1 MWKKHKIFT
10 FKQKNQ
16 YSPLKYFEMDISI
29 FTDKAQKPDIAD
41 LMQPLA
47 ETYPLWM
54 KIREFVLEKYPTG
67 LEEWNFPGAKYG
79 WSFRIKD
86 KKRAIVY
93 FLPRDGFFKV
103 AFVFGS
109 KAMNKILASDIS
121 ETIKTDLQNAR
132 VYVEGRGIQIEVI
145 DDSNLTDIKKLIE
158 IKLA

>member
-1 MWKKHKIFT
+1 
-10 FKQKNQ
+10 
-16 YSPLKYFEMDISI
+16 MDISI

-47 ETYPLWM
+47 ETFPFWL

-103 AFVFGS
+103 AFVFGQ
-109 KAMNKILASDIS
+109 KAMDDILARDVS
-121 ETIKTDLQNAR
+121 EKIKTDLQNAR
-132 VYVEGRGIQIEVI
+132 VYAEGRGIQIEVK

-158 IKLA
+158 LKLA

>member
-1 MWKKHKIFT
+1 MQKHKFYT
-10 FKQKNQ
+10 FKQNNQ
-16 YSPLKYFEMDISI
+16 YLPLNYFEMDISI

-41 LMQPLA
+41 LIQPLA
-47 ETYPLWM
+47 ETFPLWL

-103 AFVFGS
+103 AFVFGQ
-109 KAMNKILASDIS
+109 KAMADILARDVS
-121 ETIKTDLQNAR
+121 EKIKTDLQNAR
-132 VYVEGRGIQIEVI
+132 VYAEGRGIQIEVY